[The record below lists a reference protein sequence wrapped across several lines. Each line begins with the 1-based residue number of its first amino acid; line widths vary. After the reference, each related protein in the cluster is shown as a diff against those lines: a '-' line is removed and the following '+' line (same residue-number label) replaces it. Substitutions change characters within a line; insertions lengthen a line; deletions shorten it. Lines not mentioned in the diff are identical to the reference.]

1 MIALF
6 LLPDMTANII
16 KIGNSKGVII
26 PASMLKQLSLH
37 NGDEI
42 IISIEDDKLVIRK
55 NMEFTGS
62 FTGPFAALEPFK
74 DAWGDKDPVEIAE
87 ELRSGSGNRE
97 IPEW

>member
-1 MIALF
+1 MIVIS

-26 PASMLKQLSLH
+26 PASLLKKLSLST
-37 NGDEI
+37 GDEI
-42 IISIEDDKLVIRK
+42 ILNIDGDKLVIRK
-55 NMEFTGS
+55 NLEYTGP

-74 DAWGDKDPVEIAE
+74 DAWGDGDPVEIAAK
-87 ELRSGSGNRE
+87 LRSGSGTRE